1 MSGFQVG
8 RIGLTSEQNVLRIQD
23 AGFCRLYYFNN
34 IKRKSYGLII
44 DIKLNKEITLIKSDG
59 FFYEFRPNKTLRL
72 TRLLANLDFKT
83 VKHNLN
89 EFLFETQKIV
99 LKNN

>member
-1 MSGFQVG
+1 M
-8 RIGLTSEQNVLRIQD
+8 
-23 AGFCRLYYFNN
+23 
-34 IKRKSYGLII
+34 II